1 MGGGAVTVRAGS
13 AVLETKV
20 VLVSHFLEGDQSKNE
35 IPPGKD
41 ITFAVPPGT
50 EGFAADQSVTVTA
63 GSAAAESLA
72 VPP

>member
-1 MGGGAVTVRAGS
+1 MGGAVTVRAGS

-41 ITFAVPPGT
+41 ITFACH
-50 EGFAADQSVTVTA
+50 
-63 GSAAAESLA
+63 LA
-72 VPP
+72 RKDSPRTSP